1 VHRQLN
7 QASSDISRYSFAKK
21 GMGKASKYPYNDLY
35 LFNQRRA
42 LGDITDADSIRAV
55 LRNETLEP
63 DFVANFNDHVI
74 EYASGDI
81 LLEDERCT
89 VSVE

>member
-1 VHRQLN
+1 
-7 QASSDISRYSFAKK
+7 
-21 GMGKASKYPYNDLY
+21 MGKASKYPYNNLY

-74 EYASGDI
+74 EFASGDI

-89 VSVE
+89 VSIEQLEKRLKTALLP